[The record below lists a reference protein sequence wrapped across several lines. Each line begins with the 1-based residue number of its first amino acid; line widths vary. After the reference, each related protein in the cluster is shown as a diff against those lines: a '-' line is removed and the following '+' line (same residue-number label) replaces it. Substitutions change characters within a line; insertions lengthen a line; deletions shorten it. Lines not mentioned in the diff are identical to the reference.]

1 MIKKIVRRSRMAC
14 MVIAKDIKGYVPT
27 KLEFWEEAKKSA
39 YIAWTIELIL
49 CVIIQ
54 VLFGRIGQIVGALI
68 GAYFLSNHIFGM
80 VGMNTIIEEI
90 ETGEFKADEY

>member
-14 MVIAKDIKGYVPT
+14 MVIAKDMKGYVPT
-27 KLEFWEEAKKSA
+27 KLKFWEEAKKYA
-39 YIAWTIELIL
+39 YIIWTIELIL

-54 VLFGRIGQIVGALI
+54 VLFGRIGQIVGALF
-68 GAYFLSNHIFGM
+68 GAYLLFNDIIGM
-80 VGMNTIIEEI
+80 VGITTIIEEI